1 MNEPPPGS
9 VRTPTPLAAALIA
22 PSVLPLPSGFRDR
35 WSDEYRAEII
45 DLSRTRQIGEAA
57 SALSGFF
64 ALRSALTADPEDSPV
79 ITTSWSCRVGRHRY
93 QRSERGQPNEDNPE
107 NSRSQHHECVNG
119 GKIKDA
125 PTADFPRT
133 DRSFMG
139 GGGIVN

>member
-9 VRTPTPLAAALIA
+9 VRTPTRLAAALIA
-22 PSVLPLPSGFRDR
+22 PSVLPLPSDFRDR

-45 DLSRTRQIGEAA
+45 DLSRTRQIGEAV
-57 SALSGFF
+57 SALSGSF
-64 ALRSALTADPEDSPV
+64 ALRSALTADPETVPPSRRAGPAESGATV
-79 ITTSWSCRVGRHRY
+79 T
-93 QRSERGQPNEDNPE
+93 RGVNEDNPE
-107 NSRSQHHECVNG
+107 NRRYQHRECVIC
-119 GKIKDA
+119 GKIKEG